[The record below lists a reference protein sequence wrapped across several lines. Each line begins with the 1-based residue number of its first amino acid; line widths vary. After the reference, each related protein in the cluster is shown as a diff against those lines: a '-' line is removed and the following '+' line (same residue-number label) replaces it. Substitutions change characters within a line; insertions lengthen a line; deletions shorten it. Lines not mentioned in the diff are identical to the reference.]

1 MTDYLVGD
9 MREPYKYIEKMC
21 RGGLSEFPPLIISC
35 AITGGLHGAE
45 TNPNLPE
52 DVKAQAQS
60 AYDAYN
66 AGASLIHIHRRDPNN
81 LAIMATKAEDFLEAN
96 ALIRAKCP
104 DVIINNNCVGGRAWL
119 EDTQTMTDQL
129 LNSVGAKPE
138 LASFDITQFT
148 LDLYLAPRK
157 PPIPNPSDGR
167 RLRYCYIMTPSDA
180 VKAVKIMSEN
190 DIKPEFEIF
199 DPADVKYLKMLIQKD
214 LVKPPY
220 WCSALFNGI
229 GTWPSLD
236 VMIAMVNSLPPESLL
251 SVIGIGACQFPMVG
265 LGIIMGHHVRVGMED
280 NVYYSPGELAKSN
293 AQMVER
299 VVRLAHELGRKV
311 ATPAQA
317 REMIGL
323 SATPRPYMI

>member
-1 MTDYLVGD
+1 MKDYLVGD
-9 MREPYKYIEKMC
+9 MREPYKYIEKMS
-21 RGGLSEFPPLIISC
+21 RGGLSEFPPLIVTC
-35 AITGGLHGAE
+35 AITGGIHGAE

-66 AGASLIHIHRRDPNN
+66 AGASMIHIHRRDPNN
-81 LAIMATKAEDFLEAN
+81 LSIMTTKAEDFLEAN

-104 DVIINNNCVGGRAWL
+104 DVIINNNCVGGRAWIR
-119 EDTQTMTDQL
+119 ETQTMSDQL
-129 LNSVGAKPE
+129 LASVGAKPE
-138 LASFDITQFT
+138 LASFDTTNFCVDIR
-148 LDLYLAPRK
+148 LGPRK
-157 PPIPNPSDGR
+157 APLPNPNEGGVRSIN
-167 RLRYCYIMTPSDA
+167 YIMMEPDA
-180 VKAVKIMSEN
+180 INAVKIMAEN
-190 DIKPEFEIF
+190 DIKPEFELF
-199 DPADVKYLKMLIQKD
+199 DPGDVKYLMMLIKKN

-229 GTWPSLD
+229 GTLPSPEI
-236 VMIAMVNSLPPESLL
+236 MIATVNALPPESLL
-251 SVIGIGACQFPMVG
+251 SIIGIGASQFPMVG
-265 LGIIMGHHVRVGMED
+265 LGIIMGHHIRVGMED

-299 VVRLAHELGRKV
+299 AVRLAHELGRKV

-323 SATPRPYMI
+323 SATPRPYTV